1 MTSINL
7 MATIKASTDL
17 TSATSYLLSCDLPKL
32 NRLKASYLSTKARD
46 AECETLLEQMATPKS
61 KNAKLAARLE
71 KRLKTIKLARMMLER
86 GSTKTAKRLLAAKLD

>member
-7 MATIKASTDL
+7 MTSIKASTNP

-46 AECETLLEQMATPKS
+46 AEYETLLEQMSTPKS

-71 KRLKTIKLARMMLER
+71 KRLETIKLARMMLAR
-86 GSTKTAKRLLAAKLD
+86 GSTKTAKRWLAAKLD